1 MIRTLSILGPVF
13 VATLLETGGDSLM
26 RLGIQTENAAQRT
39 GFFVLAAALL
49 FGYGYSLVSSPLDF
63 GKLFGVYI
71 AILFITA
78 QAMNILV
85 FKTAPGLPVYFGGA
99 LIIVGGLVVTYWKP
113 SVHSGF

>member
-1 MIRTLSILGPVF
+1 MRMTGTIMLIVL
-13 VATLLETGGDSLM
+13 ATLLETGGDSLM

-71 AILFITA
+71 AILFVVA

-85 FKTAPGLPVYFGGA
+85 FKTAPTLPVYLGGVF
-99 LIIVGGLVVTYWKP
+99 IIVGGLMVTYWKP
-113 SVHSGF
+113 TSS